1 MKVGLRVDVDTYRG
15 TRAGLPR
22 LLETLDACGIRASFF
37 FSVGP
42 DNMGRHLWRLVRKD
56 FLVKMLRS
64 RAPRL
69 YGWDILFAGTFWPGR
84 RISRPLASCI
94 ARVRSDGHEIGLH
107 AWDHHKWQ
115 RHIERM
121 DPARISSEIE
131 RGRLAL
137 GALTGEEPRCF
148 AAPGWRCTEGVLAAE
163 ESLGFRYASD
173 CRGRCI
179 FVPVLAGR
187 RLVVP
192 QIPVTLP
199 TYDEVIGRGGIDDA
213 TYNEYLLSLLEDGEL
228 NVLAVHAEVE
238 GMRLRTL
245 FEDFLRK
252 SLAMGVSFDTLGSL
266 LPADVSSLPSGRV
279 TQGFVPGREG
289 WVAVQGEEAGDP

>member
-1 MKVGLRVDVDTYRG
+1 MKIGLRVDVDTYKG
-15 TRAGLPR
+15 TRTGLPR
-22 LLETLDACGIRASFF
+22 LLDTLDACGVRASFF

-56 FLVKMLRS
+56 FLVKMLRT
-64 RAPRL
+64 RAPTL
-69 YGWDILFAGTFWPGR
+69 YGWDILLAGTLWPGR
-84 RISRPLASCI
+84 RISRPLASSI

-107 AWDHHKWQ
+107 AWDHYTWQ
-115 RHIERM
+115 RRIGRM
-121 DPARISSEIE
+121 DTARIRGEIE

-137 GALTGEEPRCF
+137 GALAGEDPRCF
-148 AAPGWRCTEGVLAAE
+148 AAPGWRCTEAVLAAE

-179 FVPVLAGR
+179 FVPVVAGR
-187 RLVVP
+187 RLEVP

-199 TYDEVIGRGGIDDA
+199 TYDEVIGRAGIQDA
-213 TYNEYLLSLLEDGEL
+213 TYNVYLLSLLKESGL

-238 GMRLRTL
+238 GMRLRAV

-252 SLAMGVSFDTLGSL
+252 SLAMGFSFDTLGSL
-266 LPADVSSLPSGRV
+266 LPADGSSLPSGRIAR
-279 TQGFVPGREG
+279 GCVPGREG
-289 WVAVQGEEAGDP
+289 WVAVQEEEV